1 MDPALTRGRVCGQG
15 ETFVMMMM
23 MMMMMMAH
31 ILCCQEEIL
40 PAVLEFSDDT
50 EEEFLSA
57 VITHLEPTMTA
68 FKLSPAYI
76 LYMATR

>member
-23 MMMMMMAH
+23 MAH
-31 ILCCQEEIL
+31 ILCCQEEIM

-50 EEEFLSA
+50 EEEFLAA
-57 VITHLEPTMTA
+57 VITHLEPTN
-68 FKLSPAYI
+68 PP
-76 LYMATR
+76 